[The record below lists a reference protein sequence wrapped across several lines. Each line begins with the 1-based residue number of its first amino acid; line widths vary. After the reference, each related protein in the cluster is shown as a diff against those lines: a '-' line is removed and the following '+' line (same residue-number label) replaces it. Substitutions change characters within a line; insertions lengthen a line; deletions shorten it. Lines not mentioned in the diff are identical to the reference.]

1 MLSILSP
8 EFSYKNKKTCSACKR
23 YFFLC
28 HVYIHVHKM
37 KMFSSVYFIISI
49 PSVSRKIKY
58 PAAADFIFLLTLG
71 MEIMK
76 YTLENIFILS
86 YYGVNNNITYIYI
99 YIKAQKHSKLCL
111 AYLLLC
117 ILVYSFVPRE

>member
-1 MLSILSP
+1 
-8 EFSYKNKKTCSACKR
+8 
-23 YFFLC
+23 
-28 HVYIHVHKM
+28 M

-76 YTLENIFILS
+76 YTLENIFHFEVRVLKKI
-86 YYGVNNNITYIYI
+86 IYI
-99 YIKAQKHSKLCL
+99 
-111 AYLLLC
+111 
-117 ILVYSFVPRE
+117 